1 MWGRTILPA
10 PLASRATL
18 PRRPSNSLFSQIK
31 EKNCAFKR
39 ETGAENVK
47 IFDRKPQKSVH
58 YNKKF
63 VSHTKNL

>member
-1 MWGRTILPA
+1 MILPVQ
-10 PLASRATL
+10 LASRATL
-18 PRRPSNSLFSQIK
+18 PRRLSDSLFSHFK

-47 IFDRKPQKSVH
+47 IFDRKPQKSVQS
-58 YNKKF
+58 NKKF

>member
-18 PRRPSNSLFSQIK
+18 PRRPSDLLFSQIK
-31 EKNCAFKR
+31 GKNCAFKR
-39 ETGAENVK
+39 ETGARNAK
-47 IFDRKPQKSVH
+47 IFGKKPQKTVQT
-58 YNKKF
+58 NKKF